1 MTRAIYIAFALT
13 FITATA
19 SRAEVPPE
27 LYREWDKLNG
37 HMPVCRQNISDI
49 WFGDKRVC
57 GSSGLEVQ
65 AAIAC

>member
-1 MTRAIYIAFALT
+1 MRP
-13 FITATA
+13 ITSLARCA
-19 SRAEVPPE
+19 SLLVR
-27 LYREWDKLNG
+27 
-37 HMPVCRQNISDI
+37 VCRQNISDI

>member
-1 MTRAIYIAFALT
+1 MHTDQLNESNCRARLARVSLLLVLIIVGSLSA
-13 FITATA
+13 ATI
-19 SRAEVPPE
+19 
-27 LYREWDKLNG
+27 
-37 HMPVCRQNISDI
+37 VCRQNISDI

>member
-1 MTRAIYIAFALT
+1 MWLIWFGGSGCDCLLMQA
-13 FITATA
+13 A
-19 SRAEVPPE
+19 SLFDGLSFDGFPSFE
-27 LYREWDKLNG
+27 Y
-37 HMPVCRQNISDI
+37 VCRQNISDI